1 MRKLAKAI
9 PASRRLRA
17 SLILALMAWS
27 ISSAWA
33 FRWDL
38 NENAPQGT
46 TPEDQARLIDE
57 QAAAAGEQQRQVG
70 QERYDQRMEN
80 QKAVADD
87 LAAEA
92 ARRYER
98 TQAATRVAA
107 EHSARQEEQTH
118 VFAAI
123 GLTLVV
129 LVAGVMWIRKRGQC
143 EVELR

>member
-1 MRKLAKAI
+1 MNNLAKTI
-9 PASRRLRA
+9 PSSRRLRTA
-17 SLILALMAWS
+17 LVLALMAWS
-27 ISSAWA
+27 ISPAWA

-38 NENAPQGT
+38 NENAPKGA
-46 TPEDQARLIDE
+46 TPQDEAQWIDE
-57 QAAAAGEQQRQVG
+57 QAASAGQQQRQVG
-70 QERYDQRMEN
+70 QERHNQRMEN

-87 LAAEA
+87 LTAEA

-118 VFAAI
+118 VFAVI
-123 GLTLVV
+123 GLTLAV